1 MITTITY
8 EQFLANKALSV
19 PTAGFSCPDSEL
31 HPSALP
37 HQGMIIPWAIKG
49 ARRAI
54 FAAFGLG
61 KTHMQLEIARIISNY
76 EEGQRVRGRKFLI
89 ICPLGT
95 RQEFK
100 EESKRL
106 GIEVTYVKNRKELKA
121 APTHIVVTNYDRVR
135 DGDIMEAV
143 KSGEIMG
150 VSLDEASALRSSGS
164 KTYIEFNRNFQH
176 VQYRYVCTATP
187 SPNDYVELLNYASF
201 LGIMDISQA
210 KTRFF
215 KRDSQEAD
223 KLTLYPHKEREFWMW
238 VSSWAVFITKPS
250 VLGFSDEGYDLP
262 ELDIRY
268 HCVPSPRRKKGEDGQ
283 LKIISDSA
291 RGLSEAMKE
300 KKASIHDRL
309 DKAKEILAESPDD
322 HYILWHHLESERSA
336 IEKEILPL
344 FPTHIGGGGYT
355 IYGKQKED
363 IKEDLILR
371 FAHGEYQLMA
381 TKPDIAG
388 SGCNFQHHCHRAIF
402 LGIDY
407 KFNDFLQAI
416 HRILRFQQKYQVRI
430 DVIYTEAEDHIL
442 RELLRKWKQ
451 HNKEVAMME
460 SIIREYGLSTG
471 GVKELGRYLFT
482 DRKEEKGRNFT
493 AINNDNVP
501 EARKIADNSIKLHFT
516 SIPFA
521 TQYEYTPTYNDFGH
535 NLDKRE
541 FFNQMDYL
549 VPEMFR
555 TLEPGRIC
563 LVHCKDR
570 IIFGNYSG
578 LGFPTNDRFSHNV
591 ADCFEK
597 HGFETLGWHTIETD
611 VVRENKQTRR
621 LGWSECC
628 KDATKM
634 GCGSPEY
641 LYVFRKPPTD
651 QSNGYADLPVF
662 KDQSVFSRGWWQ
674 IDAHHIWR
682 SNGNRLLTQGEIDSL
697 PLDKIMSWWKAYNRN
712 SIYNYDDHVRFADA
726 LVEVGKLPKTWM
738 AVPPQTN
745 DPAIWTNIVR
755 MRSLNTNLGQRMVEK
770 HICPLPFDIVKRG
783 IILYSN
789 PGELVADFFGGVMT
803 VPYVALEEGRQALAI
818 ELNDISYKAG
828 VEFLRAL
835 EHKQSLPTLFDLIH
849 YEDSSA
855 LTSVKKN
862 QKHMV
867 S

>member
-1 MITTITY
+1 MITTIPY
-8 EQFLANKALSV
+8 EQFLANKALNV
-19 PTAGFSCPDSEL
+19 PMGGFDIPNGKL
-31 HPSALP
+31 HSSALP
-37 HQGMIIPWAIKG
+37 HQCMIIPWAIKG

-76 EEGQRVRGRKFLI
+76 EEGKRVRGQKFLI

-106 GIEVTYVKNRKELKA
+106 GIEITYVKNREELKA
-121 APTHIVVTNYDRVR
+121 ASTQIVVTNYDRVR
-135 DGDIMEAV
+135 DGDIM
-143 KSGEIMG
+143 KSVAAGEIMG

-164 KTYIEFNRNFQH
+164 KTYIEFNRNFQQL
-176 VQYRYVCTATP
+176 QYRYVCTATP

-215 KRDSQEAD
+215 KRDSKQAD
-223 KLTLYPHKEREFWMW
+223 NLTLYPHKEREFWMW

-268 HCVPSPRRKKGEDGQ
+268 HCIPSSRRKEGEDGQ
-283 LKIISDSA
+283 LKIISESA
-291 RGLSEAMKE
+291 KGLQEANEE
-300 KKASIHDRL
+300 KQASIQDRL

-322 HYILWHHLESERSA
+322 HFILWHHLEPERKA
-336 IEKEILPL
+336 IEDQIPEMK
-344 FPTHIGGGGYT
+344 T
-355 IYGKQKED
+355 IFGKQKEN
-363 IKEDLILR
+363 IKEDLILG

-402 LGIDY
+402 MGIDY
-407 KFNDFLQAI
+407 KFNDFIQAI

-430 DVIYTEAEDHIL
+430 DVIYTEAEDQIL
-442 RELLRKWKQ
+442 RTLLRKWKQ

-460 SIIREYGLSTG
+460 SIIREFGLSNG

-493 AINNDNVP
+493 AINGDNVP
-501 EARKIADNSIKLHFT
+501 ESRKIPDNSIKLQF
-516 SIPFA
+516 SSWPFA

-549 VPEMFR
+549 IPEMFR

-591 ADCFEK
+591 ADAMEN
-597 HGFETLGWHTIETD
+597 HGFQTLGWHTIETD

-621 LGWSECC
+621 LGWGECC

-634 GCGSPEY
+634 GTGSPEY

-651 QSNGYADLPVF
+651 SSNGYADLPVF
-662 KDQSVFSRGWWQ
+662 KDPSVFSRGWWQ

-682 SNGNRLLTQGEIDSL
+682 SNGNRMLTPNEIDGL
-697 PLDKIMSWWKAYNRN
+697 PLDKLISWWKAYNRN
-712 SIYNYDDHVRFADA
+712 SIYNYEDHVKLADA
-726 LVEVGKLPKTWM
+726 LIESGKLPKTWF
-738 AVPPQTN
+738 AIPPQTN
-745 DPAIWTNIVR
+745 DLAIWTNIVR
-755 MRSLNTNLGQRMVEK
+755 MRSMNTKLGQRMVEK

-789 PGELVADFFGGVMT
+789 PGELVADFFGGIMT
-803 VPYVALEEGRQALAI
+803 VPYVAVEEGRKALGI
-818 ELNDISYKAG
+818 ELNEISYRAG
-828 VEFLRAL
+828 VEFMRAL
-835 EHKQSLPTLFDLIH
+835 EHKQSLPTLFDLLH
-849 YEDSSA
+849 AEDRTKIAS
-855 LTSVKKN
+855 
-862 QKHMV
+862 
-867 S
+867 